1 MNKMHKI
8 AEAVFGEELEVIES
22 FIIKEPTLSENTNKK
37 IWYLGRSVQM
47 MAEADYYIGFET
59 WLSIIEDNKGCQIES
74 QIADDYNIRKCLITD
89 PDMANEILSD
99 MVKPEPKEFSP
110 MEEKE
115 YTLAGNSIHTTNPY
129 EKDMTVSYVQET
141 IQTLN
146 KNGEV
151 KE

>member
-1 MNKMHKI
+1 MHKI

-22 FIIKEPTLSENTNKK
+22 FIVQEPTLSENTNKK
-37 IWYLGRSVQM
+37 VWYLGRSVQM

-99 MVKPEPKEFSP
+99 MVKPEPKENPP
-110 MEEKE
+110 MEEAKF
-115 YTLAGNSIHTTNPY
+115 TLTGHSVSITNPY
-129 EKDMTVSYVQET
+129 EKDMTVMYTKE
-141 IQTLN
+141 N
-146 KNGEV
+146 EV